1 MDKKSLSAADLVG
14 SVHRQIDQD
23 TLDESNNNIKNEWV
37 AGASRLV
44 LEVAKSA
51 YESAI
56 EIKIDLI
63 NHIAVENTPAEW
75 GLGVIGNLYKGKED
89 TLGYW
94 ELQGTEINTSDSE
107 NRWVNSQE
115 VDKTTRRYR

>member
-1 MDKKSLSAADLVG
+1 MVG
-14 SVHRQIDQD
+14 
-23 TLDESNNNIKNEWV
+23 ESNNNIKNEWA

-44 LEVAKSA
+44 LEVTKSA
-51 YESAI
+51 YESVI
-56 EIKIDLI
+56 EITIDLI
-63 NHIAVENTPAEW
+63 NHIAVENTTAEW
-75 GLGVIGNLYKGKED
+75 GLGAIGNLYTGKED

-94 ELQGTEINTSDSE
+94 ELQGTEINRSDSE